1 MNYSKQRELA
11 LKVLQK
17 NMCHPTADFVYE
29 QMRKDLPNISLRRFT
44 AI

>member
-17 NMCHPTADFVYE
+17 ICVIQLPTLY
-29 QMRKDLPNISLRRFT
+29 MSK
-44 AI
+44 